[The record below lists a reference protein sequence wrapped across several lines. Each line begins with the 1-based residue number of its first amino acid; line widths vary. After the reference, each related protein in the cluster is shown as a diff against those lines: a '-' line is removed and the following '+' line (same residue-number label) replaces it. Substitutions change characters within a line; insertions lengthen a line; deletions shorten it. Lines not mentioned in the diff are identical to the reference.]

1 MVDIQQQALA
11 ELNATKAMHLAGK
24 LEEAIRRYQAL
35 LKAHPT
41 FADVLH
47 PLGIAFQQLGWHA
60 EAAEA
65 IGHWVTLV
73 PQDYDA
79 LINLSN
85 SLLALGR
92 AAEAVQASQRAAA
105 LRPDA
110 AGAHAILAQALHAS
124 RDLAGAR
131 ASYECALALE
141 PNSAECLFN
150 FANLLVDGGLVEEAV
165 QRYRD
170 ALKVRA
176 DLPEVYVNLANNLV
190 RLGKADEA
198 IGHFHTALRL
208 RPGMPEALVN
218 LGNALF
224 IHSGDLDGARRCF
237 EEVIAQVPTYRDALN
252 NLTSLAMEAGDM
264 VTAVRHARRM
274 LEVHSRDQ
282 LLHTTA
288 AGLFMS
294 LGQWEEGWQHFEWR
308 WLRPNLPVPLRDF
321 GRPEWQGE
329 DIGGK
334 TILIHHE
341 QGLGDSIQFV
351 RFVQQVVARTA
362 HVILEVPSNLLA
374 LYRLAVTGVTFAT
387 FGEPLPPFDV
397 HVPIMSLARLLG
409 VTVDRVPAPIPYL
422 KADPARVDAWRDRLP
437 KGGFRI
443 GVVWQGKPGTG
454 VDRGRSFGL
463 EHLAPVARVPGV
475 TLISLQKGFGL
486 DQLDRLPDGM
496 KVQTLGP
503 DFDEGPDA
511 FMDTAAVMQHLD
523 LIISSDTSVAHLA
536 GALGCPVWVPLKFA
550 PDWRWMR
557 EREDSPW
564 YPRTMRL
571 FRQSTAGDWAGVF
584 QRLATEVA
592 LLKDGDASRLTPAS
606 PIPRQPPFPF
616 PPVPAPPLP
625 AHRPPILSQQVR
637 GLPDIGNQDALE
649 AATRLG
655 VFRYSSS
662 NRILGR
668 CLEADGEW
676 LEGEV
681 EACTRTLE
689 PGETVVEVGAGIGL
703 HAVALSQQ
711 FKVHAFEP
719 EMHLWELMQWNMA
732 HLHYGVLTQ
741 HRGDGTSID
750 SLGLESLHLIK
761 VSVDTPV
768 LRVLHGARSSI
779 LRHRPCMY
787 LRSDD
792 EKPDQA
798 MLDLLREMDYRVW
811 QHRVPLHRAANFK
824 GNSVDPF
831 PGVGVCN
838 LICVPVGRQA
848 VMQGLPRLL

>member
-1 MVDIQQQALA
+1 MVDSQQQALA
-11 ELNATKAMHLAGK
+11 ELNATKAVHLVGK

-47 PLGIAFQQLGWHA
+47 PLGIAFQQIGRHA

-92 AAEAVQASQRAAA
+92 AAEAVQVSQRAAA

-131 ASYECALALE
+131 DSYERALALE

-165 QRYRD
+165 ERYRD

-198 IGHFHTALRL
+198 IGYYHIALRL

-224 IHSGDLDGARRCF
+224 IHTGDLDGARRCF
-237 EEVIAQVPTYRDALN
+237 EAVIARVPTYRDALN

-274 LEVHSRDQ
+274 LEVHPRDQ
-282 LLHTTA
+282 LMHTTA

-321 GRPEWQGE
+321 GRPEWRGE
-329 DIGGK
+329 DISGK

-351 RFVQQVVARTA
+351 RFVQQVVARA
-362 HVILEVPSNLLA
+362 AQVVLEVPSNLLA
-374 LYRLAVTGVTFAT
+374 LYRLAITGVTFAT
-387 FGEPLPPFDV
+387 FGEPLPHFDV
-397 HVPIMSLARLLG
+397 HIPIMSLARVLCA
-409 VTVDRVPAPIPYL
+409 TVDRVPAPIPYL
-422 KADPARVDAWRDRLP
+422 KADPDRVNAWRDRLP

-511 FMDTAAVMQHLD
+511 FMDTVAVMQHLD

-557 EREDSPW
+557 NREDSPW

-571 FRQSTAGDWAGVF
+571 FRQTTAGDWAGVF

-592 LLKDGDASRLTPAS
+592 LLKDGDASRLSPAA
-606 PIPRQPPFPF
+606 PPPRQPPLPF

-625 AHRPPILSQQVR
+625 AQRPPVLVQRMTPSSAIVDDDTR
-637 GLPDIGNQDALE
+637 E
-649 AATRLG
+649 AMTRVG
-655 VFRYSSS
+655 AIHYPSSD
-662 NRILGR
+662 RILGG
-668 CLEADGEW
+668 CLEANGEW
-676 LEGEV
+676 LQGEV
-681 EACTRTLE
+681 AACICALE
-689 PGETVVEVGAGIGL
+689 PGETAVEVGAGIGIQAL
-703 HAVALSQQ
+703 ALSTH

-719 EMHLWELMQWNMA
+719 DMHLRNLIQRNIA
-732 HLHYGVLTQ
+732 NIGHRSLTLHQ
-741 HRGDGTSID
+741 EDGSDIDALRLD
-750 SLGLESLHLIK
+750 SLNLIK
-761 VSVDTPV
+761 VSIGALGPGV
-768 LRVLHGARSSI
+768 LRGARSSI
-779 LRHRPCMY
+779 LLHRPCLY
-787 LRSDD
+787 LRSDV
-792 EKPDQA
+792 KPDQA

-811 QHRVPLHRAANFK
+811 QHRVPLHAEPNFK
-824 GNSVDPF
+824 GNNVDPF
-831 PGVGVCN
+831 PGVCVYN
-838 LICVPVGRQA
+838 LICVPVGRLA
-848 VMQGLPRLL
+848 VLHGLVRLV